1 MILPKS
7 IILELSRDKFF
18 FRIFYNLK
26 LKIYMIGK
34 KLKVFDSNP
43 RIYSQITPDF
53 NKMIKVIFF
62 NSLGFFYYLFLLSNI
77 PTQYFN
83 ATGPQIGMVFSC
95 NTIGILISSIII
107 GPLSDKYGKMKKK
120 LVSFGSFG
128 RSIALILMYF
138 AINFKSLKLFNIAIF
153 FQGFIVMFFWTPL
166 DTLISEKSSKKYRS
180 KAFAKRTSLI
190 GIGSLVGTLIAFCI
204 LGFSSY
210 FFPHNLWLFYSPL
223 VIFAF
228 CNIYAGIKFHNDVNE
243 NLIIINHNRNETN
256 IEQIEQN
263 SNRRVVIGFVLLLIV
278 TFLISINNSFAN
290 PFLQAY
296 LIDNIVQDPM
306 IIMLIYFPA
315 HIFGYI
321 LAPKLSALSLRVNI
335 YVSITSICI
344 FGAISTWIVI
354 STTSGLIFS
363 MVLLFD
369 SLFVIVEELIIK
381 TYSSE
386 ISPDHRGK
394 IFSSMSFVKYGG
406 AIVAPIIG
414 GFVWENVGHKVPF
427 QITIIAEV
435 LLAIPYVL
443 SIYFLIP
450 RRNGLIRQKSKN

>member
-1 MILPKS
+1 ML
-7 IILELSRDKFF
+7 
-18 FRIFYNLK
+18 
-26 LKIYMIGK
+26 
-34 KLKVFDSNP
+34 SNP
-43 RIYSQITPDF
+43 STIEIPPIDF
-53 NKMIKVIFF
+53 ETTNDFDKMIKVIFF

-77 PTQYFN
+77 PAQYFN
-83 ATGPQIGMVFSC
+83 ATGPQIGLVFSL

-120 LVSFGSFG
+120 LVCIGSFG
-128 RSIALILMYF
+128 RAIALILMYF

-210 FFPHNLWLFYSPL
+210 FIPQNLWLFYSPL

-243 NLIIINHNRNETN
+243 NLIIINQNRNETN
-256 IEQIEQN
+256 IEQIDQN
-263 SNRRVVIGFVLLLIV
+263 SNRKVVIGFVLLLIV

-290 PFLQAY
+290 PFLQVY

-321 LAPKLSALSLRVNI
+321 LAPKLSNLSLRVNI
-335 YVSITSICI
+335 YVSITLICVI
-344 FGAISTWIVI
+344 GAISTWIVI

-369 SLFVIVEELIIK
+369 SLFITVENLISQ

-386 ISPDHRGK
+386 ISVAHRGK
-394 IFSSMSFVKYGG
+394 IFSAMSFFKYGG
-406 AIVAPIIG
+406 AIVAPVIG
-414 GFVWENVGHKVPF
+414 GVVWEEIGHKIPF
-427 QITIIAEV
+427 IITIFVEILLIV
-435 LLAIPYVL
+435 PYLLAI
-443 SIYFLIP
+443 YFLNP
-450 RRNGLIRQKSKN
+450 RRN